1 MLPLHRLYSDIKNLL
16 EQKKR
21 IIIAVDGMSAAGKS
35 SFAGELAKLYKCNLI
50 HMDHFFLR
58 PEQRTSGRLETPG
71 GNIDIER
78 FLIEVAEPLASG
90 KPFSYRPYDCK
101 TQKFSRSVDVEPESL
116 TIVEGV
122 YSTSPDICK
131 KNIYDITIF
140 MRIDDAKQLQRLK
153 ERNPGLYS
161 RFINEWIP
169 MENLYFEAFGIP
181 EKCDYIIEDTII
193 IEK

>member
-16 EQKKR
+16 EQKER
-21 IIIAVDGMSAAGKS
+21 IIMAIDGMSAAGKS
-35 SFAGELAKLYKCNLI
+35 SFAGDLAKQHKCNLI

-58 PEQRTSGRLETPG
+58 PEQRTSGRLKTPG

-78 FLIEVAEPLASG
+78 FLVEVAKPLASG

-101 TQKFSRSVDVEPESL
+101 TQKLLEPVVVTPEPL
-116 TIVEGV
+116 IIVEGV

-131 KNIYDITIF
+131 HIIYDITIF
-140 MRIDDAKQLQRLK
+140 MRVNETKQLERLK

-161 RFINEWIP
+161 RFVDEWIP
-169 MENLYFEAFGIP
+169 MENVYFEAFGIAD
-181 EKCDYIIEDTII
+181 KCDHILEDTII
-193 IEK
+193 TEK